1 MGANPDQEPKQPTWR
16 FDVVLSDHTISFA
29 TGPDGAGR
37 RSEEVHWRGD
47 PESRQYNLSDTGI
60 VAAAGSSL
68 LRILATN
75 SSELPDSFV
84 RAVNDALSKLDE
96 IAEPLANKPIV
107 VKLREYCWSKEKVP
121 HLIDRDQSL
130 KLISNLSDA
139 VSREVLAKCLEQIEK
154 QLPGY
159 MEIER
164 LLGLMNFVGGTRP
177 IKGLFT
183 GPRPHESEYSEP
195 RICPFNISK
204 GLELFDSTADGSF
217 FPEDFKYSFSSGR
230 FPTCTD
236 VLRRLCVK
244 RKEGDPKEPAD
255 IDPAMHINRALA
267 LRVVGQSVVR
277 DICEKLAQASLLE
290 SQYVPQMIQKAL
302 IGSAL
307 PAASAGIGIAFLLET
322 SAARSWGWG
331 LLCGGAVLLLRAVA
345 PIVKY
350 LTFGSPDESGG
361 SLRKEA
367 ERIKGQ
373 HENDR
378 RALLTEIVLRFIDHY
393 TNPDMWDCLLGSKS
407 AEIWH
412 RSLFGRED
420 FDLSS
425 LVGRETHEGRVA
437 YQPDIK
443 LKSLGEYATSPSW
456 ISEEEELEI
465 IEASR
470 VEIVYSAHMATADRA
485 IKQIF
490 SIFVGYSFAQ
500 RQGLLRD
507 ADKPIEM
514 LKTLLEVSQVEC
526 CDRDGNYPTIKNV
539 FDEMLRELGLN
550 QRQWETIAPAV
561 IAVERLERSIMED
574 TGRRIAQEILVQH
587 LAGSTGLLP

>member
-1 MGANPDQEPKQPTWR
+1 MGANPDQEPRQPTWQI
-16 FDVVLSDHTISFA
+16 DVVLSDQTISFA

-60 VAAAGSSL
+60 VAAAGSNL

-75 SSELPDSFV
+75 SSEFPDSFV
-84 RAVNDALSKLDE
+84 RAASAALRKLDE
-96 IAEPLANKPIV
+96 IAEPLAQKQIV
-107 VKLREYCWSKEKVP
+107 EQLREYCRSREKVP
-121 HLIDRDQSL
+121 HIIDRDQSL
-130 KLISNLSDA
+130 KLISGLSDD

-164 LLGLMNFVGGTRP
+164 LLGLMNFVGATRP
-177 IKGLFT
+177 IQSLFT
-183 GPRPHESEYSEP
+183 RPRHHESEYSEP

-204 GLELFDSTADGSF
+204 GPELFDCTADGSF
-217 FPEDFKYSFSSGR
+217 FPEDFRYSFSSGR
-230 FPTCTD
+230 FPTCAD

-244 RKEGDPKEPAD
+244 RKEEDPKEPAD

-267 LRVVGQSVVR
+267 LRVVGQSVLK
-277 DICEKLAQASLLE
+277 DICEKLAKASLLE
-290 SQYVPQMIQKAL
+290 SQYVTQMIQKAL

-322 SAARSWGWG
+322 SAARQWGWG
-331 LLCGGAVLLLRAVA
+331 LLCGGAVLLLRAIA
-345 PIVKY
+345 PIAKY

-378 RALLTEIVLRFIDHY
+378 RALLTEVILRFIDHY
-393 TNPDMWDCLLGSKS
+393 TNPDMWDYLLGSKS

-420 FDLSS
+420 LDLNS
-425 LVGRETHEGRVA
+425 LMGRETHEGRVTFL
-437 YQPDIK
+437 PDIE
-443 LKSLGEYATSPSW
+443 LKSLGQYSTSPSW
-456 ISEEEELEI
+456 ISKEEEQEI
-465 IEASR
+465 VAASR
-470 VEIVYSAHMATADRA
+470 AEIVYSAHMATADRA
-485 IKQIF
+485 LKQLF
-490 SIFVGYSFAQ
+490 SIFVGYSFGK
-500 RQGLLRD
+500 RQGLLVHSDR
-507 ADKPIEM
+507 PIEM
-514 LKTLLEVSQVEC
+514 LKTLLEVSQEEC
-526 CDRDGNYPTIKNV
+526 CDRDGNYPTIKNA
-539 FDEMLRELGLN
+539 FDEMLRELELN
-550 QRQWETIAPAV
+550 QRQWEAIAPAV
-561 IAVERLERSIMED
+561 IAVERLEGSIMED

-587 LAGSTGLLP
+587 LAGSTG